1 MSAEANKMI
10 ARRFFDEAWNQNKVS
25 DLDEYVSVDNVHIGD
40 ENKAR
45 PFGPDQI
52 RELIRTWRTGLP
64 DFQYHIQQL
73 ISENALVVTHVT
85 FTGTHTGVFRVA
97 SRILPPTDKTINEQE
112 TIIFRIVSGKI
123 VESWATWDRLSLL
136 EKLGAIS

>member
-1 MSAEANKMI
+1 MMSAEANKMI

-25 DLDEYVSVDNVHIGD
+25 DLDEYVSLDNVHIGD

-45 PFGPDQI
+45 PFGPEQI

-73 ISENALVVTHVT
+73 ISETL
-85 FTGTHTGVFRVA
+85 
-97 SRILPPTDKTINEQE
+97 
-112 TIIFRIVSGKI
+112 
-123 VESWATWDRLSLL
+123 LS
-136 EKLGAIS
+136 